1 MNLST
6 IRPIVAGTIACLEQL
21 LREPFCGT
29 SEQAFKAEFREG
41 PGTCRGQTLTNASEV
56 NVEAHSHVRDG
67 FIQALIDN
75 LTRRFPEGDL
85 DLLQSL
91 GQLLESS
98 SFPQVDGELRN
109 YGNDALGVATE
120 HYTPV
125 LNPDTLREEFMQFK
139 FTLRAHGSMNFAHTC
154 KAAMTDYKDVFP
166 EFAKLA
172 NAALAIPVSSVPCER
187 GFSAQNRIKKADR
200 SRLTDEHV
208 DNLMLIAMEGPSIRD
223 SNNIINRG
231 ACDLFRER
239 KKRRKW
245 IKTQYLLP
253 ALSGTLKDSSSLT
266 FKR

>member
-1 MNLST
+1 M
-6 IRPIVAGTIACLEQL
+6 
-21 LREPFCGT
+21 
-29 SEQAFKAEFREG
+29 AEFREG
-41 PGTCRGQTLTNASEV
+41 RGTCRGQTLTNASEV

-91 GQLLESS
+91 RQLLESS
-98 SFPQVDGELRN
+98 RFPQVDGELRN
-109 YGNDALGVATE
+109 YGNDALGVAAE

-139 FTLRAHGSMNFAHTC
+139 FKLRAHGSINFAHTC
-154 KAAMTDYKDVFP
+154 KAAMTDYREVFP

-200 SRLTDEHV
+200 SRLADEHV

-223 SNNIINRG
+223 SNNIINR
-231 ACDLFRER
+231 ACDLFRGR
-239 KKRRKW
+239 KKRRK
-245 IKTQYLLP
+245 
-253 ALSGTLKDSSSLT
+253 
-266 FKR
+266 